1 MDLSVEC
8 AIRRWIE
15 IRASRLD
22 RRALEIAASV
32 SVSSRLEARPP
43 ADPHAVAEWER
54 RHGFELPE
62 GLKAWLM
69 LSDGLYAVSP
79 LIHPLSAIGP
89 MIAFAKVPGLYIQP
103 ESWFEL
109 GNPPTEPICVD
120 LAYRGPDGDCPIFT
134 SGDDQRASKPRL
146 IAAGFDSWFLGVL
159 IEQGREYWCDADFP
173 SLGDPWLEHRK
184 QAPVPH
190 LPERLAIFMDR
201 VLNLMRQGLDER
213 SVADRL
219 GLTRGEVESI
229 VRRVQHAPETTDRD

>member
-1 MDLSVEC
+1 MDLSVDC

-22 RRALEIAASV
+22 RRALELASSV
-32 SVSSRLEARPP
+32 SVSSRLEARSP

-69 LSDGLYAVSP
+69 LSDGLYAECP

-89 MIAFAKVPGLYIQP
+89 MIAFAKVPGLFIQP

-134 SGDDQRASKPRL
+134 SGDDQRASTPRL
-146 IAAGFDSWFLGVL
+146 IAAGFDAWFLGVL
-159 IEQGREYWCDADFP
+159 IEQGREYWCDADFA

-190 LPERLAIFMDR
+190 LPERLALYMNR
-201 VLNLMRQGLDER
+201 VWILIQQGFDER
-213 SVADRL
+213 TVADRL
-219 GLTRGEVESI
+219 GLSRGDVESI
-229 VRRVQHAPETTDRD
+229 VRRIQHAEPDPLHD